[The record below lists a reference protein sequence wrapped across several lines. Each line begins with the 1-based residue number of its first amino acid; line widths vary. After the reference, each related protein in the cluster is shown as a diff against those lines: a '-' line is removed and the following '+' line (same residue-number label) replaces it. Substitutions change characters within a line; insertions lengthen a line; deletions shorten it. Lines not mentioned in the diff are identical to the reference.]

1 MDYED
6 SLDRALT
13 ETPEISDAV
22 GRFQVPDPEVRT
34 EGNVTSYENFE
45 ETHDRLNRERDHLLK
60 FFQSELGTSASI
72 DDRGR
77 ARFTGDFKQSRVADA
92 LDEYVETFV
101 TCSECGSPDTRLV
114 EERGATV
121 LKCDACGALSSVS
134 EL

>member
-1 MDYED
+1 MDYDD

-13 ETPEISDAV
+13 ETPEINDAV
-22 GRFQVPDPEVRT
+22 ERFQVPDPEVRP
-34 EGNVTSYENFE
+34 EGNVTIYENFA
-45 ETHDRLNRERDHLLK
+45 ETHDRLNRNRDHLLK

-77 ARFTGDFKQSRVADA
+77 ARFTGDFKQSRASDA

-114 EERGATV
+114 EEQGATV
-121 LKCDACGALSSVS
+121 LKCDACGALSAVS
-134 EL
+134 EI

>member
-1 MDYED
+1 MDYEN

-22 GRFQVPDPEVRT
+22 DRFQVPDPEVRP
-34 EGNVTSYENFE
+34 EGNVTSYENFQA
-45 ETHDRLNRERDHLLK
+45 TIDRLNRDENHLLK
-60 FFQSELGTSASI
+60 FLQSELGTSASI

-77 ARFTGDFKQSRVADA
+77 ARFTGDFRQSRVADA
-92 LDEYVETFV
+92 LDEYVESFV

-121 LKCDACGALSSVS
+121 LKCDACGALSAVPDR
-134 EL
+134 

>member
-22 GRFQVPDPEVRT
+22 DRFQVPDPEVRT

>member
-22 GRFQVPDPEVRT
+22 DRFQVPDPEVRP
-34 EGNVTSYENFE
+34 EGNVTSYENFQA
-45 ETHDRLNRERDHLLK
+45 TIDRLNRDENHLLK
-60 FFQSELGTSASI
+60 FLQSELGTSASI

-77 ARFTGDFKQSRVADA
+77 ARFTGDFRQSRVAAA
-92 LDEYVETFV
+92 LDEYVESFV

-121 LKCDACGALSSVS
+121 LKCDACGALSAVPDR
-134 EL
+134 